1 MFMKEAAVL
10 FSEIPEDLD
19 FSSNLPLD
27 TLVAAH
33 YLTLQLRMLTR
44 DENFRQRNATGCLAE
59 ALSEW
64 ARLVEE
70 ELFEQ
75 DQPPKNV
82 TSLMKYEKH

>member
-1 MFMKEAAVL
+1 MKEAAVL
-10 FSEIPEDLD
+10 FAEIGDDPD

-44 DENFRQRNATGCLAE
+44 DESFRRRDATGCLAE
-59 ALSEW
+59 ALSAW

-70 ELFEQ
+70 DLFDQ
-75 DQPPKNV
+75 DPTPKNV
-82 TSLMKYEKH
+82 TSILKYERH